1 MEYKLEDAKNVR
13 LPMEAHRRLKMLSGL
28 TGKPMGKILADLINR
43 EFDGKKN
50 EFENLK
56 QNAK

>member
-1 MEYKLEDAKNVR
+1 
-13 LPMEAHRRLKMLSGL
+13 MEAHRRLKMLSGL

>member
-28 TGKPMGKILADLINR
+28 TGKPMGKILAELIAQEYNDR
-43 EFDGKKN
+43 KP